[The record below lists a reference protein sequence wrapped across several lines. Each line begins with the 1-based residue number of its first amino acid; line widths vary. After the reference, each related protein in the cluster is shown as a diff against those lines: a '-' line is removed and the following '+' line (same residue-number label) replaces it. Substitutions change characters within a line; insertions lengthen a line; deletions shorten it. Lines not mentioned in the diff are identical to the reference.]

1 MKNYLQEIAL
11 YYKDTNSSEHS
22 YRTSFENYLKEVF
35 PAKDGYFTQQD
46 QKAIN
51 GNKPDFV
58 ILKNKIP
65 ALYIEVKKV
74 GEDLDKIEKSN
85 QADRYFGYDNL
96 IISDYVDFRF
106 FRNGQKHSEPINLGH
121 IDKKKSNYRNY

>member
-1 MKNYLQEIAL
+1 MNNYLQEIAV
-11 YYKDTNSSEHS
+11 YYKDLNSSEHS
-22 YRTSFENYLKEVF
+22 YRTSFENYLKEIF
-35 PAKDGYFTQQD
+35 PTKDGYFTQQD

-58 ILKNKIP
+58 ILKNKVP
-65 ALYIEVKKV
+65 VLYIEVKKV

-106 FRNGQKHSEPINLGH
+106 FRNGQ
-121 IDKKKSNYRNY
+121 